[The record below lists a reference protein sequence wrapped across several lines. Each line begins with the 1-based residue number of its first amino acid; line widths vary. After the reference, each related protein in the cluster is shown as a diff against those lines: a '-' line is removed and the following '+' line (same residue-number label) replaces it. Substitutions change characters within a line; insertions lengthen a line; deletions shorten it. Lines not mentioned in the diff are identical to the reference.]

1 MGDEV
6 VMRGLTFQPK
16 NNSKG
21 GLYFFMF
28 IYDGHSIM
36 AERNFYE
43 I

>member
-1 MGDEV
+1 M

-21 GLYFFMF
+21 LFFFMF